1 MPPATRF
8 SEKLALVLKALSMSR
23 GRLASELGVDKS
35 LVGRWVSGAVTPS
48 SHNLENLTR
57 LISGKRDGFTM
68 LDWDRDLAG
77 LAKLF
82 DVEAMLVE
90 PGTPAAAAGSVLDA
104 LFGPLQEA
112 ARNAGPDRVG
122 PYEGFWRSTMAAPGQ
137 PVRLLCIY
145 GLIRRAENGLIEFRG
160 GCAGLLY
167 DGWLLPAEGKLF
179 AMVLDVWARTPVAM
193 ILNTVSLP
201 RATRLDGLVLTA
213 LMDSNRTPLA
223 TPIVFER
230 IGDLSGDREADD
242 LRFAELKTRKP
253 FPEPGEI
260 SAEVQAHIVRDFGP
274 GTAQVGGDQLLMSSL
289 ARSLSTGAMDA
300 QK

>member
-1 MPPATRF
+1 
-8 SEKLALVLKALSMSR
+8 MSR

-35 LVGRWVSGAVTPS
+35 LVGRWVSGAVNPS

-57 LISGKRDGFTM
+57 LIASKRDGFTM
-68 LDWDRDLAG
+68 LDWDRDFAG
-77 LAKLF
+77 LATLF
-82 DVEAMLVE
+82 EVE
-90 PGTPAAAAGSVLDA
+90 PTLAEPALKAAAGGVLDA

-112 ARNAGPDRVG
+112 ARNADPDRVA

-137 PVRLLCIY
+137 PVRMLCIY
-145 GLIRRAENGLIEFRG
+145 GLIRRAEHGLIEFRG

-167 DGWLLPAEGKLF
+167 DGFLLPAEGKLF

-230 IGDLSGDREADD
+230 IGDLCGDREADNRTFD
-242 LRFAELKTRKP
+242 ELKKRKP
-253 FPEPGEI
+253 FPEADEFSP
-260 SAEVQAHIVRDFGP
+260 EVQAHIVRDFGP
-274 GTAQVGGDQLLMSSL
+274 SAALAGGDQLLMSSL
-289 ARSLSTGAMDA
+289 ARSLTTGAMAA